1 MIRTEMT
8 ELLGIEHPIIL
19 AGMGNVSMAELVAAV
34 SNAGGLGVLGGGF
47 LPPEE
52 LRQEIRNTKAMTDKP
67 FAVDLLVAENMP
79 GVRELLQVLYEEEV
93 RIFVSGLGNPGA
105 LVKEMKAHGMTVVAM
120 IGNTKHARR
129 CAEAG
134 VDALVAQGTEAGG
147 HTGRVATLPLVPAV
161 VDAVRPLP
169 VAAAGGI
176 ADGRGLVAALALGA
190 SAAGVGTRPGGARRF
205 VAPREARGHEAYKQ
219 RIVSATEEDTMVT
232 KAYTGKSCRVIR
244 NPYAESWV
252 GREAEIEPFPAQ
264 LLKHWDKMQAAV
276 EGGDTEIGI
285 MPAGQVSGLVH
296 GVESAVDVVRSMM
309 AEAEEILDQL
319 NSLRLAQPARR

>member
-1 MIRTEMT
+1 MIRTQMT

-19 AGMGNVSMAELVAAV
+19 AGMGNVSLAELVAAV

-47 LPPEE
+47 LPPEQ
-52 LRQEIRNTKAMTDKP
+52 LRAEIRAVKERTDKP

-79 GVRELLQVLYEEEV
+79 GVNELLRVLFEEDV

-105 LVKEMKAHGMTVVAM
+105 LVKEMKEHGMTVLAM

-134 VDALVAQGTEAGG
+134 VDGIVAQGTEAGG
-147 HTGRVATLPLVPAV
+147 HTGRVATFPLVPAV

-190 SAAGVGTRPGGARRF
+190 SAVVAGTRF
-205 VAPREARGHEAYKQ
+205 VATREAAGHDAYKQ
-219 RIVSATEEDTMVT
+219 RIVAATEEDTLIT
-232 KAYTGKSCRVIR
+232 KAYTGKSCRVIK
-244 NPYAESWV
+244 NPYAESWI
-252 GREAEIEPFPAQ
+252 GREAEIEPFPVQ
-264 LLKHWDKMQAAV
+264 MMRNWDKMEAAV
-276 EGGDTEIGI
+276 AGGDTEVGI
-285 MPAGQVSGLVH
+285 MPAGQASGLVH
-296 GVESAVDVVRSMM
+296 GIKSAAGVMRSML
-309 AEAEEILDQL
+309 AEAEGVL
-319 NSLRLAQPARR
+319 NGLAALRTGEPAKP

>member
-1 MIRTEMT
+1 MIRTPMT
-8 ELLGIEHPIIL
+8 QLLGIEHPIIL
-19 AGMGNVSMAELVAAV
+19 AGMGNVSLAEIVAAV

-52 LRQEIRNTKAMTDKP
+52 LRREIREVKERTKKP
-67 FAVDLLVAENMP
+67 FAVDLLVAESMP
-79 GVRELLQVLYEEEV
+79 GVQDLLRVLYEEEV
-93 RIFVSGLGNPGA
+93 RIFVSALGNPGS
-105 LVKEMKAHGMTVVAM
+105 LVEEMKAHDMTVIAM

-147 HTGRVATLPLVPAV
+147 HTGRVATFPLVPAV

-176 ADGRGLVAALALGA
+176 GDGRGLVAALALGA
-190 SAAGVGTRPGGARRF
+190 SAAVVGTRF
-205 VAPREARGHEAYKQ
+205 VATREAGGHETYKQ
-219 RIVSATEEDTMVT
+219 RIVSATEEDTLIT

-244 NPYAESWV
+244 NPYAESWI

-264 LLKHWDKMQAAV
+264 MMKNWDKMQAAV
-276 EGGDTEIGI
+276 EGGDTDVGI
-285 MPAGQVSGLVH
+285 MPAGQVSGLIH
-296 GVESAVDVVRSMM
+296 EVESAADVVRGMM
-309 AEAEEILDQL
+309 AEAEQIL
-319 NSLRLAQPARR
+319 NGLAALQVKEPAKR

>member
-1 MIRTEMT
+1 MIRTPMT

-19 AGMGNVSMAELVAAV
+19 AGMGNISLAEIVAAV

-52 LRQEIRNTKAMTDKP
+52 LRREIREVKERTSKP

-79 GVRELLQVLYEEEV
+79 GVNDLLRVLYEEEV

-105 LVKEMKAHGMTVVAM
+105 LVKEMKGHGMTVLAM

-134 VDALVAQGTEAGG
+134 VDGIVAQGTEAGG

-161 VDAVRPLP
+161 VDAVSPLP

-176 ADGRGLVAALALGA
+176 GDGRGLVAALALGA
-190 SAAGVGTRPGGARRF
+190 SAAVVGTRF
-205 VAPREARGHEAYKQ
+205 VATRDAGGHEAYKQ
-219 RIVSATEEDTMVT
+219 RIVSATEEDTLIT

-244 NPYAESWV
+244 NPYAESWI
-252 GREAEIEPFPAQ
+252 GREGEIEPFPVQ
-264 LLKHWDKMQAAV
+264 MMRNWDKMQAAV
-276 EGGDTEIGI
+276 EGGNTDLGI
-285 MPAGQVSGLVH
+285 MPAGQVSGLIH
-296 GVESAVDVVRSMM
+296 ELESATDVVNGMM
-309 AEAEEILDQL
+309 AEAEEILSGL
-319 NSLRLAQPARR
+319 AKLRAGEPAKR